1 MKLQFFY
8 IEDLCKVIENIL
20 INNPKEKIFNLGN
33 KECISI
39 LDWVKLCYEVVGS
52 KLEVVNVPKEI
63 PQRNYFPFYDYEYYL
78 DVRKQKIV
86 LENTTSLYV
95 GLQKSYDWYKN
106 NKEKVNKKNY
116 FDFIDNIL

>member
-1 MKLQFFY
+1 MKNVFQFW
-8 IEDLCKVIENIL
+8 I
-20 INNPKEKIFNLGN
+20 G
-33 KECISI
+33 
-39 LDWVKLCYEVVGS
+39 VKLCYEVVGS
-52 KLEVVNVPKEI
+52 DLQLVNVTKEI

-78 DVRKQKIV
+78 DVTKQKIV
-86 LENTTSLYV
+86 LVNTTSLSV